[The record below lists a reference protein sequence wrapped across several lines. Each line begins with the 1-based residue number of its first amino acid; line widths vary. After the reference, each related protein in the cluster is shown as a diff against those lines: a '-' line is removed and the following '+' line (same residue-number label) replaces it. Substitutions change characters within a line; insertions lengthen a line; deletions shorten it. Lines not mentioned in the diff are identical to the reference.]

1 MRAILILRR
10 KSGPLQGDPW
20 RPTLF
25 TSHRAHGPDRCLR
38 RVQGDALAIAAKL
51 IAVGVDW
58 LRSATHGV
66 ALRGDT
72 PGIGFAQPR
81 MAWLYVETRLGLASL
96 SHAWRGSTRRRVGD
110 GPWLLPY
117 RGAMYPPGTPL
128 GDSTSCHSCA
138 CRQRK
143 LAIDAAR

>member
-1 MRAILILRR
+1 MIGLEPAYR
-10 KSGPLQGDPW
+10 S
-20 RPTLF
+20 F
-25 TSHRAHGPDRCLR
+25 R
-38 RVQGDALAIAAKL
+38 RVQGDALAIAAKV
-51 IAVGVDW
+51 IAVWEDW

-66 ALRGDT
+66 ALRGD
-72 PGIGFAQPR
+72 AC
-81 MAWLYVETRLGLASL
+81 ET
-96 SHAWRGSTRRRVGD
+96 